1 MSRLLDHLADE
12 ARRSARRAV
21 AGCPVVDVPAGRSA
35 DLPDAALLVVEEGV
49 VVVIGADTRRIVIAV
64 ATAGDVLAPLGSHEH
79 LRGLTSARVTAL
91 SREAQRALMHIPA
104 AAQAVTDALVA
115 ALRDRKASLANFARF
130 PHVERV
136 RGKLLQLA
144 RSHGRVTG
152 GGIVID
158 LPLTHD
164 LLADS
169 IGSTRETVTLALRE
183 LVRSGFV
190 DRVEGRYRLSVPPGE
205 LS

>member
-1 MSRLLDHLADE
+1 MSRLLDQLADE
-12 ARRSARRAV
+12 ARRSARRALS
-21 AGCPVVDVPAGRSA
+21 GCPVVEVPAGRSA
-35 DLPDAALLVVEEGV
+35 DLPDAALLVVENGV
-49 VVVIGADTRRIVIAV
+49 VVVVGADTRRIVIAV
-64 ATAGDVLAPLGSHEH
+64 AAAGDVLAPLGRHED
-79 LRGLTSARVTAL
+79 LRGLTSARVTAV

-104 AAQAVTDALVA
+104 AAEAVTDALVA
-115 ALRDRKASLANFARF
+115 ALRDRKASLANFARH
-130 PHVERV
+130 PHGERL

-169 IGSTRETVTLALRE
+169 IGSTRETVTLALHE
-183 LVRSGFV
+183 LMRSGFV